1 MLIFQERLK
10 EQRELCRYSKRYM
23 AKLLG
28 LSHVSYMRYED
39 GTSEPTQEN
48 LVKLADIFGVS
59 VDYLLG
65 RDDI

>member
-10 EQRELCRYSKRYM
+10 EQRELCGYTQRHVAR
-23 AKLLG
+23 LLG
-28 LSHVSYMRYED
+28 ISHASYFRYEI

-48 LVKLADIFGVS
+48 LVKLADLFGVS

>member
-1 MLIFQERLK
+1 
-10 EQRELCRYSKRYM
+10 
-23 AKLLG
+23 
-28 LSHVSYMRYED
+28 MRYED